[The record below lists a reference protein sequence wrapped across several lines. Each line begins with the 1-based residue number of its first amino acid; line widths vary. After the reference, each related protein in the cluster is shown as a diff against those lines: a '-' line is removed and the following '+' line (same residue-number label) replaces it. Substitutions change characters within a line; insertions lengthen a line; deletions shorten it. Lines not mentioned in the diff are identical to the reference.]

1 MRTQHIYKQ
10 NPISNATYS
19 IKTYN
24 LVVNFRRIDK
34 NGIKVDGH
42 EFELYLLFTS
52 LNVKNLTCFVLFTN
66 RKFRSSHECVK
77 IIVK

>member
-34 NGIKVDGH
+34 NGIKVDGR
-42 EFELYLLFTS
+42 EFERYLLSTS
-52 LNVKNLTCFVLFTN
+52 
-66 RKFRSSHECVK
+66 H
-77 IIVK
+77 